1 MAIKKAK
8 DIMTKKGKVVTVEP
22 KDKAADVIKALVKN
36 NISGMPVVDADGVVV
51 GVITE
56 ADVLTAR
63 ATTTVAK
70 MLGKKKPV
78 VACRDATVNELAD
91 LLSSKKIKRVP
102 IVDDKGK
109 LAGVVSR
116 IDVLKTKMQ
125 KKKK

>member
-1 MAIKKAK
+1 MAVKKAK
-8 DIMTKKGKVVTVEP
+8 DIMTKKGKVVTVGP

-63 ATTTVAK
+63 STTSVAK
-70 MLGKKKPV
+70 MLGETKPV
-78 VACRDATVNELAD
+78 VAHADATVTELAD

-116 IDVLKTKMQ
+116 IDVLKAKMKKQ
-125 KKKK
+125 KK